1 MTEEQ
6 LNEAKRELISLM
18 EIGEHCPE
26 SIAAVR
32 AAGNLSALV
41 DVLNS
46 FRSNLINKSFPPV
59 EWVRRHFSAHLA
71 EANALGIYID
81 QRVSIDRP
89 GTVWLFGSCSGE
101 IRSGDVKFRHVI
113 IDGES
118 RINVRTDRW
127 ALMHILIKNPSAEVT
142 TEQYGHSKII
152 IKHVA
157 L

>member
-1 MTEEQ
+1 
-6 LNEAKRELISLM
+6 M

-32 AAGNLSALV
+32 AAGNLYALV
-41 DVLNS
+41 GVLNS

-71 EANALGIYID
+71 EANDLGIYID

-89 GTVWLFGSCSGE
+89 GTMWLFGSCSGE
-101 IRSGDVKFRHVI
+101 ILSGDVKFRHVI

-127 ALMHILIKNPSAEVT
+127 ALMHILIKDPSAEVT
-142 TEQYGHSKII
+142 AEQGGHSKII
-152 IKHVA
+152 LKRITP
-157 L
+157 

>member
-32 AAGNLSALV
+32 SAGNLSALV
-41 DVLNS
+41 GVLNS

-71 EANALGIYID
+71 EVNALGIYID

-89 GTVWLFGSCSGE
+89 GTVWMFGSCSGE

-127 ALMHILIKNPSAEVT
+127 ALMHILIKDPSSEVT